1 MVQDESRSREQG
13 ERSLSF
19 YTHHPKISAEGGLMV
34 QRIQNDE
41 PKRCGNCFHFDEED
55 NGACNEYDL
64 PVFKK
69 MDDAACRYWMEV
81 PDNE

>member
-1 MVQDESRSREQG
+1 MTPPAPDRAAQG
-13 ERSLSF
+13 ERHSL
-19 YTHHPKISAEGGLMV
+19 PKNAT
-34 QRIQNDE
+34 
-41 PKRCGNCFHFDEED
+41 KRCGNCFHFDEED

-69 MDDAACRYWMEV
+69 KDDAACRYWMEV

>member
-1 MVQDESRSREQG
+1 
-13 ERSLSF
+13 
-19 YTHHPKISAEGGLMV
+19 MV